1 MAHSQEETGGPLVLY
16 TVQELIT
23 DALERALSGGDLP
36 PVDAS
41 DLPPVVVERP
51 QKSEHGDYASNIALR
66 LAKPMRMAPMAIAQ
80 AIAAQVTAQV
90 AAQGLVASA
99 SAGPPGF
106 VNVSLDHAW
115 LTDQVDIVRAAG
127 DSFGRVETGKGK
139 TVQVEFVS
147 VNPTGPLHVG
157 HARGAVI
164 GSGVAAILDAAG
176 YDVHREY
183 YVNDAGRQMDLFARS
198 LYARYMAVF
207 GSDLQLPEDGYKGEY
222 VADLAREIADEHGDQ
237 FAGLPE
243 AEAVARLRGLGLTR
257 MLAIIRSDLDNLG
270 VEMDVWFSETSLF
283 EDGSYR
289 RVKKMLK
296 DKDLLVERD
305 GALWFASTTLGEDK
319 DNVIE
324 RTGGDPTYFASD
336 IAYHWDKFV
345 RRGFDSVIDV
355 WGADHQGHIPR
366 MKAVISALGI
376 DPDRL
381 GFMITQ
387 MVKLKQGESAVKM
400 SKRSGDLITL
410 KELVDEVG
418 VDACRFF
425 FLSRSPD
432 SQMDFDMELAKE
444 QSSENPVYYVQ
455 YGHARISGILRLAIE
470 RGIDYSEGDSSLL
483 VHEAELALIRKILEL
498 PELVDHMAE
507 RREPH
512 HLPHFAGELATAFH
526 WFYQQCRVVSSEPG
540 DAKITAARLK
550 LVDAARVALARCL
563 ALMGMK
569 APERM

>member
-1 MAHSQEETGGPLVLY
+1 MAHSPEDTGGQLVRD
-16 TVQELIT
+16 TVQQLIT
-23 DALERALSGGDLP
+23 EALEAALSGGDLP

-51 QKSEHGDYASNIALR
+51 QKAEHGDYASNVALR
-66 LAKPMRMAPMAIAQ
+66 LAKPMRKAPMAIAG
-80 AIAAQVTAQV
+80 AIAAHITRP
-90 AAQGLVASA
+90 GLIASA
-99 SAGPPGF
+99 SAGQPGF
-106 VNVSLDHAW
+106 VNIALDHSW
-115 LTDQVDIVRAAG
+115 LTNQVDEIRAEG
-127 DSFGRVETGKGK
+127 DTFGRVSTGKGK

-147 VNPTGPLHVG
+147 VNPTGPLHIG

-198 LYARYMAVF
+198 LYARYMALF
-207 GSDLQLPEDGYKGEY
+207 GGDQQVPEDGYKGEY
-222 VADLAREIADEHGDQ
+222 VADLAQEIANEVGDQ

-243 AEAVARLRGLGLTR
+243 ADAVAELRGQGLRR

-270 VEMDVWFSETSLF
+270 VEMDVWFSESSLF

-289 RVKKMLK
+289 RVKGMLK
-296 DKDLLVERD
+296 EKDLLVERE

-366 MKAVISALGI
+366 MKAVVSALGV

-455 YGHARISGILRLAIE
+455 YGHARISGILRLAE
-470 RGIDYSEGDSSLL
+470 DRSIDYSQGDCSLL

-512 HLPHFAGELATAFH
+512 HLPHYAGELATAFH

-540 DAKITAARLK
+540 DAEITAARLK

-563 ALMGMK
+563 ALMGMR